1 MAAQFASIIQSAN
14 ESTGES
20 TLEIERIRSELVHH
34 TIGHRI
40 FHYHSV
46 ASTMPIAHELAKD
59 SAIRSGTLIIAEEQ
73 SAGRGRLERRWQAPP
88 NSSLLMSLLLR
99 ADLLPSQPATLMMIA
114 GIAAIDAITQNMPTL
129 AGKCGLKWP
138 NDIVLGDRV
147 LGDRETPF
155 KKVGGVLIESQF
167 SSGRLA
173 YAVVGMGLNVQQR
186 AEQLPQIHSGGV
198 QATSLAAFTDTEW
211 NRSTLLIAIARS
223 WEQLLQQSRTEE
235 SAVLQRW
242 QEHLWTLGQQVVV
255 TQAASVTQTA
265 SATGSAGTIVCEGL
279 ALGVEA
285 DGALIVR
292 DAEGIDHCVY
302 AGDVSLRSGALE

>member
-1 MAAQFASIIQSAN
+1 MPHIPWKKKQTSIVNVPAAQFTSIIQSTG

-20 TLEIERIRSELVHH
+20 ALEIERIRSELVHH

-99 ADLLPSQPATLMMIA
+99 GDLLPSQPATLMMIA
-114 GIAAIDAITQNMPTL
+114 GIAAIDAITQSMPTL

-138 NDIVLGDRV
+138 NDIVLGDR
-147 LGDRETPF
+147 ETPF
-155 KKVGGVLIESQF
+155 KKVGGILIESQF

-186 AEQLPQIHSGGV
+186 AEQLPQIHSGAV
-198 QATSLAAFTDTEW
+198 QATSLAAFTDGHGF
-211 NRSTLLIAIARS
+211 SLVLLD
-223 WEQLLQQSRTEE
+223 E
-235 SAVLQRW
+235 
-242 QEHLWTLGQQVVV
+242 
-255 TQAASVTQTA
+255 A
-265 SATGSAGTIVCEGL
+265 SAPST
-279 ALGVEA
+279 
-285 DGALIVR
+285 
-292 DAEGIDHCVY
+292 H
-302 AGDVSLRSGALE
+302 SLRTAWRASRQPGLHPEAAHELTNAP

>member
-1 MAAQFASIIQSAN
+1 MAEQFASINQSTDKSID

-20 TLEIERIRSELVHH
+20 ALEIERIRSELVHH

-138 NDIVLGDRV
+138 NDIVLGDR
-147 LGDRETPF
+147 ETPF

-186 AEQLPQIHSGGV
+186 AEQLPPIHSGGV

-211 NRSTLLIAIARS
+211 NRSTLLVAIARS
-223 WEQLLQQSRTEE
+223 WEQLLQQSRTDE
-235 SAVLQRW
+235 SAILQRW

-302 AGDVSLRSGALE
+302 AGDVSLRSRALE

>member
-1 MAAQFASIIQSAN
+1 MAAQFASIIQS
-14 ESTGES
+14 TDES
-20 TLEIERIRSELVHH
+20 TLESERIRSELLHH

-59 SAIRSGTLIIAEEQ
+59 SAIRSGTLIVAEEQ

-138 NDIVLGDRV
+138 NDIVLGDR
-147 LGDRETPF
+147 ETPF

-186 AEQLPQIHSGGV
+186 AEQLPQIHTGGV
-198 QATSLAAFTDTEW
+198 QATSLAAFTGTEW
-211 NRSTLLIAIARS
+211 NRSTLLVAIARS
-223 WEQLLQQSRTEE
+223 WEQLLQQSRTDE

>member
-1 MAAQFASIIQSAN
+1 MAAQFASIIQSADESTG

-20 TLEIERIRSELVHH
+20 TLEIRRIRSELVHH

-40 FHYHSV
+40 FHYRSV
-46 ASTMPIAHELAKD
+46 ASTMPIAHDLAKD
-59 SAIRSGTLIIAEEQ
+59 SAIRSGTLIVAEEQ

-99 ADLLPSQPATLMMIA
+99 GDLLPSQPATLMMIA
-114 GIAAIDAITQNMPTL
+114 GIAAIDAITQSMPTL

-138 NDIVLGDRV
+138 NDIVLGDR
-147 LGDRETPF
+147 ETSF

-173 YAVVGMGLNVQQR
+173 YGVVGMGLNVQQR
-186 AEQLPQIHSGGV
+186 AEQLPQIHNGGV
-198 QATSLAAFTDTEW
+198 QATSLAAFTGTEW
-211 NRSTLLIAIARS
+211 NRSTLLVAIARS
-223 WEQLLQQSRTEE
+223 WEQLLQQSRTDE

-255 TQAASVTQTA
+255 TQAASVTQTT

-285 DGALIVR
+285 DGALIVG
-292 DAEGIDHCVY
+292 DAEGAHHSVY
-302 AGDVSLRSGALE
+302 AGDVSLRSGVVE